1 MNPSPEPFRR
11 ELTGPEEARPVAETQ
26 FEKPRGIH
34 SVEIRRG
41 YCTVHV
47 TGLEQ
52 AADRVSVLEAISK
65 AGISLDFLK
74 LTPGGLSFLTLSGEQ
89 DKVKAALDSK
99 GANYA
104 VNEGR
109 CIVLAHAANMR
120 DEEGLIARVV
130 SEVIGTGVAIDHL
143 GDMHDRVLM
152 VMDSGDGERV
162 AARIK
167 ERLVEA
173 DA

>member
-1 MNPSPEPFRR
+1 MNPSTEPFRR

-34 SVEIRRG
+34 RVEMRRG

-52 AADRVSVLEAISK
+52 ASDRVKVLGTISG
-65 AGISLDFLK
+65 AGISIDFLK
-74 LTPGGLSFLTLSGEQ
+74 LTPGGLSFLTQTDERS
-89 DKVKAALDSK
+89 KVVEALDSQ
-99 GANYA
+99 GAQYA
-104 VNEGR
+104 VNDGR

-130 SEVIGTGVAIDHL
+130 SEVIGTGVVIDHL

-152 VMDSGDGERV
+152 VMDAGDGERV
-162 AARIK
+162 AERISS
-167 ERLVEA
+167 RLVEEEP
-173 DA
+173 